1 MLENIIRE
9 VLLFKGMEKKQRFIE
24 VMGALSLRLV
34 SLARAA
40 EIMEMDK
47 DQFLNILDNY
57 GYEFSFL
64 DQDDIELERE
74 TERPIESCI

>member
-1 MLENIIRE
+1 MLENILRE
-9 VLLFKGMEKKQRFIE
+9 VPLFKSMEKKQRFIE

-40 EIMEMDK
+40 EIMGMEK

-64 DQDDIELERE
+64 DQDDIEVERE
-74 TERPIESCI
+74 TH

>member
-1 MLENIIRE
+1 MLENIVRE
-9 VLLFKGMEKKQRFIE
+9 VPLFKSLEKKQRFIE

-57 GYEFSFL
+57 GYEFYFL